1 MKQKRIFYTEN
12 DIISQKDKKRFIN
25 FGGIHEYNSLFR
37 GK

>member
-12 DIISQKDKKRFIN
+12 DIIIKRIKRFIN